1 MAFPIIGYDN
11 LFDDSGAT
19 ITDPG
24 TASGFAIG
32 NIKDHRA
39 FKLWKSSVTTS
50 PINIDIDLGV
60 GNSANPDYIAL
71 VNHNLTTLGAT
82 VTVQSDDEATY
93 TGPKTVNQV
102 AYTPTA
108 DAVDFQGFTAAGA
121 ERYWRIVITAPSPPH
136 AAAPFI
142 GELLLGVR
150 TTLTEYMQPGFDP
163 FHKQVEVASERSEG
177 GHYLGATLRGIT
189 RRAEI
194 AFGPAGGARADF
206 TSDLNAFL
214 DDHAFKRL
222 PFLFVLDTA
231 DSDFDSPR
239 WLKVP
244 DEANIER
251 TAVGGVW
258 SRLVLRMPVEE
269 ALMESA

>member
-11 LFDDSGAT
+11 LFDDSGST

-32 NIKDHRA
+32 DIKDHRA
-39 FKLWKSSVTTS
+39 FKVWKSSVTTS

-93 TGPKTVNQV
+93 TAPNEAQA

-108 DAVDFQGFTAAGA
+108 DAVDFQGFTAIGA
-121 ERYWRIVITAPSPPH
+121 DRYWRVVITAPAPPH
-136 AAAPFI
+136 ASAPFI
-142 GELLLGVR
+142 GDVLLGVR

-194 AFGPAGGARADF
+194 AFGPAGAARAGF
-206 TSDLNAFL
+206 TSDLNAFI
-214 DDHAFKRL
+214 DNHAMKRL
-222 PFLFVLDTA
+222 PFIFVLDTA
-231 DSDFDSPR
+231 DSDFSSPR

-244 DEANIER
+244 DEAQIGRE
-251 TAVGGVW
+251 AVGGVW
-258 SRLVLRMPVEE
+258 SRLILRLPVEE
-269 ALMESA
+269 ALMEVA